1 MSEKSLSVVVDAID
15 IGDLQ
20 LNANTASFKVPE
32 DCEVTIGFRWNSV
45 AKLRAGSTLKLD
57 SPGEK
62 YHGETLRVVEAG
74 DDGSLLLEHIPQADK
89 K

>member
-20 LNANTASFKVPE
+20 SNANTASFKVPE
-32 DCEVTIGFRWNSV
+32 GFEVTIGFEWNSV
-45 AKLRAGSTLKLD
+45 AKLQAGSTLRLN
-57 SPGEK
+57 SPGDK

-74 DDGSLLLEHIPQADK
+74 DDGSLLLEHVPQADK

>member
-1 MSEKSLSVVVDAID
+1 MSEKCLSVVVDAID

-20 LNANTASFKVPE
+20 SNANTAPFKVPE
-32 DCEVTIGFRWNSV
+32 GFDVTIGFEWNSV
-45 AKLRAGSTLKLD
+45 AKIQAGSTLKLD
-57 SPGEK
+57 SPGDK
-62 YHGETLRVVEAG
+62 YHNETLRVVEIG